1 MNLPQSVDGTACLHA
16 VRSAIRLGDM
26 GGVSVDIGGAL
37 ALAQANGASTDIA
50 GPLIAACA
58 EGLMRGVSD
67 KRGESE

>member
-1 MNLPQSVDGTACLHA
+1 
-16 VRSAIRLGDM
+16 M

-50 GPLIAACA
+50 GPLISACA
-58 EGLMRGVSD
+58 EGLMMGVSD